1 MEKLLTSFRLDD
13 LNGKRKK
20 RETAK
25 QEMDCGAF
33 LNLLSLYE
41 KLKPLIATPKS
52 IQENQKE
59 IQKLANDMQMYSTYD
74 GVSTKSCESVDPNTL
89 KSRVQATKSSL
100 GKICDIFTSFDRS
113 SLNFLID
120 IL

>member
-1 MEKLLTSFRLDD
+1 MEKLLTSFKLDD

-25 QEMDCGAF
+25 QEMDCDAF
-33 LNLLSLYE
+33 LKLLSLYE

-74 GVSTKSCESVDPNTL
+74 RVSTKSCESVDANIL

-100 GKICDIFTSFDRS
+100 GNT
-113 SLNFLID
+113 
-120 IL
+120 